1 MFTATSSAISLHS
14 INVSLHLV
22 RLGSIKT
29 CYWPGPD
36 CRPVSGGLR
45 RHSAGEDRSAVP
57 NRTMPNFGARHS
69 PPGTIVLFEN
79 SLRGVRG
86 MLQWELT
93 VQNDLCHRRKNYG
106 SWLWM
111 TNPSS

>member
-79 SLRGVRG
+79 SLRGSEVCFSG
-86 MLQWELT
+86 NSPFKTTYATEEKT
-93 VQNDLCHRRKNYG
+93 TDPGC
-106 SWLWM
+106 
-111 TNPSS
+111 